1 MLDYKKIL
9 ETENWDDAVLD
20 IGQTNKYV
28 DIGGTKKGLLYLACK
43 LAEFVEEDCSIGENA
58 EINFDIGE
66 FTTEDSCH
74 LCVYLCDK
82 LSKSKE
88 NNCKR

>member
-1 MLDYKKIL
+1 MLDYKKVL
-9 ETENWDDAVLD
+9 RETNWQDALMQ

-28 DIGGTKKGLLYLACK
+28 DIGGNKKGLLYLACK
-43 LAEFVEEDCSIGENA
+43 LAEFVEEECNMDENA

-74 LCVYLCDK
+74 LCVYLYEALGK
-82 LSKSKE
+82 HE
-88 NNCKR
+88 GNN